1 MNDAKY
7 DLEKKQGQLTKLL
20 KIRSDANCDT
30 RNRTAADVQ
39 REQEIE
45 ELESDIEALEK
56 KIREG

>member
-1 MNDAKY
+1 MNDLKF
-7 DLEKKQGQLTKLL
+7 DLEKKQGQLIKLL

-45 ELESDIEALEK
+45 ELEADIEALEK

>member
-1 MNDAKY
+1 MNDLKW
-7 DLEKKQGQLTKLL
+7 DLEKKQGELNKLL

-45 ELESDIEALEK
+45 ELENDIETLEK